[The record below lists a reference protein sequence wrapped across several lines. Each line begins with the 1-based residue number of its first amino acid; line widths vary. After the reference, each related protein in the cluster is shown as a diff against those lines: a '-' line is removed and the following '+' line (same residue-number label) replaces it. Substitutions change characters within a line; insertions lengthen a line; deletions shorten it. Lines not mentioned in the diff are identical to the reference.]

1 MLLFSV
7 LSYVVDQQTKEIG
20 VRMALGATTA
30 NVVSLVLSQS
40 LRPVS
45 SGLTAGGGLAV
56 AVAIVLTATATE
68 LRSWMHMLDPVA
80 YVASLLIIVTSCAG
94 GIGSRPSGLSY
105 RSDRDAQKGLRGC
118 TIPSDFLRHRLAAFG
133 LRRCDDLRLQHLR
146 HLFVVRVLHVIGAAP
161 TSR

>member
-94 GIGSRPSGLSY
+94 GIGSRPSGLS
-105 RSDRDAQKGLRGC
+105 
-118 TIPSDFLRHRLAAFG
+118 
-133 LRRCDDLRLQHLR
+133 
-146 HLFVVRVLHVIGAAP
+146 
-161 TSR
+161 